1 MSDENNTTMLVLFII
16 IAGAI
21 AIGTGLNKE
30 EIRRLMERDDDRM
43 E

>member
-1 MSDENNTTMLVLFII
+1 MLSLFII
-16 IAGAI
+16 LAGAI
-21 AIGTGLNKE
+21 TIGTGLSKE